1 MIRKLTESDRQDVLK
16 FLSKEPEINM
26 YIIGDIKNVGFD
38 QEDQAIYAEFR
49 DNTYYA
55 VMARNLSHIV
65 YYARDN
71 DFNPAW
77 LDVFNQFDYLFIS
90 GKASLIEAINPLVHD
105 MRPDRLMFMKST
117 TFTKDDSVDY
127 TGIEVL
133 QTEEDAHDVYAL
145 LNQIDELDSVR
156 QKTKDEFIQY
166 LMDNSDGNGTTV
178 FVKEDG
184 QVVANASAVH
194 ETEQTA
200 MIVGVATHVD
210 YRGQG
215 LGRKVLHYL
224 VDFYVNYK
232 GKTLCLYY
240 DDERAGALYKQLGF
254 IEIDDWIML
263 LKKDAWFFRLLRQTV
278 YSLDP

>member
-1 MIRKLTESDRQDVLK
+1 MIRKLTETDRKDVLR
-16 FLSKEPEINM
+16 FLSQEPEINM
-26 YIIGDIKNVGFD
+26 YIIGDIENFGFD
-38 QEDQAIYAEFR
+38 QEDQAIYAEFK
-49 DNTYYA
+49 DGDYYA
-55 VMARNLSHIV
+55 VMSRNLSHIV
-65 YYARDN
+65 YYARD
-71 DFNPAW
+71 DAFNPAW

-90 GKASLIEAINPLVHD
+90 GKASLIEHINPYVDD
-105 MRPDRLMFMKST
+105 MYPDRLMFMKST
-117 TFTKDDSVDY
+117 TFNRIDTVDY

-133 QTEEDAHDVYAL
+133 QTEDDAEAVYTL
-145 LNQIDELDSVR
+145 LNQIDELDSVK

-184 QVVANASAVH
+184 KVVANASAVH
-194 ETEQTA
+194 ETDQTA

-215 LGRKVLHYL
+215 LGRKVLYYL
-224 VDFYVNYK
+224 LDFYVNHK
-232 GKTLCLYY
+232 EKTLCLYY

-263 LKKDAWFFRLLRQTV
+263 LKHT
-278 YSLDP
+278 P